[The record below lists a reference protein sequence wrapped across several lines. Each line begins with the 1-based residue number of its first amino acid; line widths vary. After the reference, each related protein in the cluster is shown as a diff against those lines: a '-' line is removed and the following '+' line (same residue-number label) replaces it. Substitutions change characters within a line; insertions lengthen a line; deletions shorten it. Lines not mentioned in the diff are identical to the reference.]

1 MDRYIYA
8 LGFFDGVHLGHQAL
22 LKAVKDLSGSAG
34 KGVITFAAHPDTLV
48 FGQTPKLINTPQ
60 DRVRLLKSFGM
71 ERVVTLPFDR
81 KMCTTSWLAFLEELR
96 RNYGA
101 AGFVCGED
109 FRFGSG
115 GEGTAELLRDYCG
128 REGLPCAVVPE
139 QIVEGTRVSS
149 TVIREQLIRGEM
161 ARAVHFLGHPYLL
174 TGQVVH
180 GKQLGRTLGI
190 PTANLLLPPELATP
204 RFGVYGG
211 LALVEGDW
219 YPAVTNIGVRPTVSG
234 TGITVE
240 PWILDYSGDL
250 YDRTICLELTDFVR
264 PERKFGSLEELK
276 DEIHRNAETTREL
289 VRTSLMFKKNS
300 QGSAC
305 FAEENQ
311 L

>member
-60 DRVRLLKSFGM
+60 DRVRLLKSYGM

-149 TVIREQLIRGEM
+149 TAIRAQLIRGDM
-161 ARAVHFLGHPYLL
+161 ARAVRFLGHPYL
-174 TGQVVH
+174 
-180 GKQLGRTLGI
+180 
-190 PTANLLLPPELATP
+190 PTAPVAP
-204 RFGVYGG
+204 RSPFG
-211 LALVEGDW
+211 
-219 YPAVTNIGVRPTVSG
+219 PIGP
-234 TGITVE
+234 
-240 PWILDYSGDL
+240 
-250 YDRTICLELTDFVR
+250 
-264 PERKFGSLEELK
+264 
-276 DEIHRNAETTREL
+276 
-289 VRTSLMFKKNS
+289 
-300 QGSAC
+300 
-305 FAEENQ
+305 
-311 L
+311 